1 MAKPPDGRLADQR
14 ASRFDLGRRVAFACA
29 VARSSTSRRRG
40 RERQPLPPGFGII
53 WTTVAIDLV
62 GFGIVLPIL
71 PQYAHRFGAS
81 ATTTGLLVASYSLA
95 QFALAPVW
103 GRLSDRVGRKPV
115 LIIALF
121 GTAIGSLLTGLA
133 GALPLLFVGRLID
146 GGSGGSVS
154 VAQAAVAD
162 VAAPRDRA
170 RLMGLLGAA
179 FGVGFVAGPAIVA
192 VGALAGPRV
201 PFYVAAAIAGI
212 NALVAIRRLPETHG
226 PRAAGRP
233 VAPPPGPSAAA
244 ADLVDDPS
252 LLAAEL
258 ELAGTLDG
266 PQPGTPFDR
275 GAAASGDS
283 VGGPDDVGDRPAG
296 LIGRIDKQALIR
308 LLVVSFVGMVAF
320 SGFESTFA
328 LLTEDRFGLKEAG
341 TGAIFTVIGL
351 ALVAVQV
358 GVIGRVN
365 ERLGESGTLRVG
377 LAANAAGLALL
388 AVDGGW
394 ATLVPAL
401 ALLVLGQGLITPTL
415 SSAIAGRAARARGAW
430 LGWQQS
436 VAALARVAGPVLAG
450 ILFTQIGVGAPYVVG
465 AVLVVGALTCVPSV
479 ARAVTPP
486 AA

>member
-1 MAKPPDGRLADQR
+1 M
-14 ASRFDLGRRVAFACA
+14 
-29 VARSSTSRRRG
+29 
-40 RERQPLPPGFGII
+40 
-53 WTTVAIDLV
+53 AIDLV

-71 PQYAHRFGAS
+71 PQYAHRFGAT

-133 GALPLLFVGRLID
+133 GGIALLFVGRLID

-201 PFYVAAAIAGI
+201 PFYVAAAIAGV

-226 PRAAGRP
+226 PRAVAAPAGAP
-233 VAPPPGPSAAA
+233 VDTPNADDSAAA
-244 ADLVDDPS
+244 AQAQADAAA
-252 LLAAEL
+252 LAAEL
-258 ELAGTLDG
+258 ELAGTVDG
-266 PQPGTPFDR
+266 PQPGTPFE
-275 GAAASGDS
+275 AAETAEAMG
-283 VGGPDDVGDRPAG
+283 VPEVAGVGPDRAPADAG
-296 LIGRIDKQALIR
+296 TPGVLGRLDKQALIR

-328 LLTEDRFGLKEAG
+328 LLTESRFGLQEAG
-341 TGAIFTVIGL
+341 TGAVFTVIGL

-358 GVIGRVN
+358 GIIGRVN
-365 ERLGESGTLRVG
+365 DRLGESGTLRAG
-377 LAANAAGLALL
+377 LAANASGLALL

-450 ILFTQIGVGAPYVVG
+450 ILFAQIGVGAPYVVG
-465 AVLVVGALTCVPSV
+465 AVLVVAALSCVPSV
-479 ARAVTPP
+479 GRAVNPP

>member
-1 MAKPPDGRLADQR
+1 
-14 ASRFDLGRRVAFACA
+14 
-29 VARSSTSRRRG
+29 
-40 RERQPLPPGFGII
+40 
-53 WTTVAIDLV
+53 VAIDLV

-71 PQYAHRFGAS
+71 PQYAHRFGAT

-95 QFALAPVW
+95 QFVFAPVW

-133 GALPLLFVGRLID
+133 GAIPLLFVGRLID

-179 FGVGFVAGPAIVA
+179 FGVGFVAGPAIVS
-192 VGALAGPRV
+192 VGALLGPRV

-212 NALVAIRRLPETHG
+212 NALVAIRRLPETHA
-226 PRAAGRP
+226 PAASDAVAGRDDAGTADA
-233 VAPPPGPSAAA
+233 VAGRDAAA
-244 ADLVDDPS
+244 ATRS
-252 LLAAEL
+252 AEL
-258 ELAGTLDG
+258 ELAGSLDG
-266 PQPGTPFDR
+266 PQPGTPFEAVETAEAMGAGPNGPTVVA
-275 GAAASGDS
+275 GAAAGPGAGAAPGGSVAAGPAVSGP
-283 VGGPDDVGDRPAG
+283 GGPPGSGGPGEPGRVDRSA
-296 LIGRIDKQALIR
+296 IIR
-308 LLVVSFVGMVAF
+308 LLVVAFVGMVAF
-320 SGFESTFA
+320 SGFESTFS
-328 LLTEDRFGLKEAG
+328 LLTQDRFGLTEAG

-358 GVIGRVN
+358 GLIGRVN
-365 ERLGESGTLRVG
+365 DRLGESNTLRAG
-377 LAANAAGLALL
+377 LACNAAGLALL

-415 SSAIAGRAARARGAW
+415 SSAIAGRAARARGIW

-436 VAALARVAGPVLAG
+436 VGALARVAGPILAG
-450 ILFTQIGVGAPYVVG
+450 VLFQQVGLGAPYVVG
-465 AVLVVGALTCVPSV
+465 AVLVVAALTFVPPV
-479 ARAVTPP
+479 RRAV
-486 AA
+486 AGAG

>member
-1 MAKPPDGRLADQR
+1 M
-14 ASRFDLGRRVAFACA
+14 
-29 VARSSTSRRRG
+29 
-40 RERQPLPPGFGII
+40 
-53 WTTVAIDLV
+53 AIDLV

-71 PQYAHRFGAS
+71 PQYAHRFGAT

-133 GALPLLFVGRLID
+133 GAIPLLFVGRLID

-179 FGVGFVAGPAIVA
+179 FGVGFVAGPAIVS
-192 VGALAGPRV
+192 VGALIGPRV
-201 PFYVAAAIAGI
+201 PFYVAAAIAGV
-212 NALVAIRRLPETHG
+212 NAVVAIRRLPETHG
-226 PRAAGRP
+226 PRAATAANPADGR
-233 VAPPPGPSAAA
+233 AAGGFAADHDDRIATTRAQDEAAA
-244 ADLVDDPS
+244 LT
-252 LLAAEL
+252 AEL

-266 PQPGTPFDR
+266 PQPGTPFESAGTADAL
-275 GAAASGDS
+275 GAATPAT
-283 VGGPDDVGDRPAG
+283 GGPDHGPGDASPPG
-296 LIGRIDKQALIR
+296 GWGGIDRQALIR

-358 GVIGRVN
+358 GIIGRVN
-365 ERLGESGTLRVG
+365 ERLGESGTLRIG

-394 ATLVPAL
+394 ATLVPSL

-436 VAALARVAGPVLAG
+436 AAALARVAGPVLAG
-450 ILFTQIGVGAPYVVG
+450 VLFTQIGVGAPYVVG
-465 AVLVVGALTCVPSV
+465 AVLVVAALTAVPSV
-479 ARAVTPP
+479 ARAVSSPS
-486 AA
+486 A